1 MHLLLD
7 TQLFLWLARGSPR
20 LSAQAKEMIENADKV
35 YVSSASIW
43 EIAIKVALKK
53 LDADP
58 DQLIHEIGANGFEEL
73 PVLARHAKGVATLP
87 HFHGDPFDRL
97 LVAQAIS
104 ETMRLLTADV
114 QLAAYSELVTL
125 I

>member
-1 MHLLLD
+1 VRLLLD
-7 TQLFLWLARGSPR
+7 THLFLWLARGSPR
-20 LSAQAKEMIENADKV
+20 LSTQTKETIENADTV

-58 DQLIHEIGANGFEEL
+58 DQLIEEIEANGFEEL
-73 PVLARHAKGVATLP
+73 PVLAKHAKGVAKLP
-87 HFHGDPFDRL
+87 HFHGDPFDRI

-104 ETMRLLTADV
+104 ETMRLLTVDKH
-114 QLAAYSELVTL
+114 LAPYSELVTV